1 MTLTASSP
9 PENHG
14 FYRYFSLFFL
24 HSPAF
29 YAVLNLDYFAHIMP
43 LLIPAQKLQKIDLQ
57 ILPVGEE
64 KWM

>member
-1 MTLTASSP
+1 M
-9 PENHG
+9 G
-14 FYRYFSLFFL
+14 FIGASLFSFL
-24 HSPAF
+24 HYPAF
-29 YAVLNLDYFAHIMP
+29 YAVLNLVYFAHIMP